1 MTNRTAQ
8 ILAANSGPWA
18 QVRTGTVVEATAN
31 SATVVVGGTSF
42 SAAFI
47 SPYVPAPGHL
57 VAVIRQ
63 DATWLIL
70 GRIAGAGENLVYNP
84 SFELGV
90 DGGPPD
96 GWTLYDI
103 SGTSTATIL
112 TTPLAVAGDRVL
124 NVITGSGTTA
134 TSYVYSS
141 PVPVTAGDQFTLSA
155 YVGAQQGPSSPSPV
169 DASLYALWFA
179 NETNLYPTTSSA
191 DTLVAGPLTN
201 VPTAP
206 PFTPLSGTV
215 TAPVT
220 GAMRVALRST
230 ANNDSSLLW
239 DLITAR
245 EVA

>member
-1 MTNRTAQ
+1 M
-8 ILAANSGPWA
+8 
-18 QVRTGTVVEATAN
+18 
-31 SATVVVGGTSF
+31 
-42 SAAFI
+42 
-47 SPYVPAPGHL
+47 
-57 VAVIRQ
+57 
-63 DATWLIL
+63 
-70 GRIAGAGENLVYNP
+70 
-84 SFELGV
+84 
-90 DGGPPD
+90 
-96 GWTLYDI
+96 
-103 SGTSTATIL
+103 
-112 TTPLAVAGDRVL
+112 
-124 NVITGSGTTA
+124 
-134 TSYVYSS
+134 
-141 PVPVTAGDQFTLSA
+141 AGDQFTLSA

-220 GAMRVALRST
+220 GAMRVALRSV